1 MGGPEKIKFQCK
13 EYKILNHEFF
23 PQSVCTYLVTH
34 CLKCQDSIR
43 DEDGSQDDIGSNW
56 HMDEWILFGWTDL
69 PISSHNYKKMK
80 HEDAVWWWTVK
91 EIA

>member
-1 MGGPEKIKFQCK
+1 MYI
-13 EYKILNHEFF
+13 
-23 PQSVCTYLVTH
+23 VTH